1 MIGKAPRRIPRPALA
16 LALLPLAY
24 FLYFFGLTA
33 AGMVG
38 PDEPRYASIGREMAR
53 SGDWITPRLW
63 GQTFFEK
70 PALLYW
76 MTGAAFR
83 MGLGP
88 DLAPRLPVALMSVA
102 FLAFYWWMLRR
113 EFGCAVAWFATLILS
128 TSAGWWAY
136 SQSGVTDLPLS
147 AAFGA
152 AMLLAL
158 PWAVRRDPRLLPYAS
173 AMFGLAVLAKGPAP
187 LVLAAP
193 LAIGWRGFRDLLR
206 LRVVVPFLLF
216 ALPWYVLCYLRN
228 GTLFLHDFFWV
239 HNFERYTTKSL
250 QHGQPWWFFV
260 PVLALLLLPWTALAP
275 LAAIGAKTSD
285 RRRLYLLLW
294 TLWPVVFFSIGVN
307 KLPGYIL
314 PMLPAVAAL
323 IALGL
328 IEARS
333 SAPYLAL
340 TALLLAAYP
349 VAAPLLEAAIKS
361 GLSRAPRPGFQP
373 LWLAPVA
380 VAALVWFL
388 DARGRRLAAVACLAV
403 SAAAGMVYLKLEMG
417 RTTFARSLWNRI
429 SDQSGS
435 VCVASLDRSWRYG
448 LNYYSVV
455 PLPDCS
461 QNPKPLHVMQG
472 SGRPPE
478 LIMAVDPH

>member
-1 MIGKAPRRIPRPALA
+1 MIGKMLRRIPPLLWLA
-16 LALLPLAY
+16 FPLAY

-63 GQTFFEK
+63 GQPWFEK

-88 DLAPRLPVALMSVA
+88 DIAPRLPVALMSIA

-113 EFGCAVAWFATLILS
+113 EFGCAVAWSATLILS

-136 SQSGVTDLPLS
+136 SQSGVPDLPLS
-147 AAFGA
+147 AAFSA

-158 PWAVRRDPRLLPYAS
+158 PWVVGRDPHLLPYAS
-173 AMFGLAVLAKGPAP
+173 VMLGLAVIAKGPAP

-193 LAIGWRGFRDLLR
+193 LALAWRSFRDLLR
-206 LRVVVPFLLF
+206 TRVIVPFLLV

-228 GTLFLHDFFWV
+228 GAPFLNEFFWV
-239 HNFERYTTKSL
+239 HNFQRFTTASL
-250 QHGQPWWFFV
+250 QHPQPSWYFI

-275 LAAIGAKTSD
+275 LAAIGAKPFD

-294 TLWPVVFFSIGVN
+294 TLWTLVFFSISVN

-314 PMLPAVAAL
+314 PLLPALAAL

-328 IEARS
+328 NEMRNA
-333 SAPYLAL
+333 APWLAL
-340 TALLLAAYP
+340 AALLLVAYP
-349 VAAPLLEAAIKS
+349 IAAPLLAVAIGS
-361 GLSRAPRPGFQP
+361 GLSRAARPEFQP

-388 DARGRRLAAVACLAV
+388 DTRGRRLAAIACLAV
-403 SAAAGMVYLKLEMG
+403 SATVGMVYLKLEMG
-417 RTTFARSLWNRI
+417 RTLFARSLWNRI
-429 SDQSGS
+429 STRAGD

-448 LNYYSVV
+448 LNYYSTV

-461 QNPKPLHVMQG
+461 QSPKPLQVIERP
-472 SGRPPE
+472 GRPPE
-478 LIMAVDPH
+478 LVEAVDRH